1 MAGSLPVFALIRIYW
16 ALITELR
23 GRPANSKH
31 CYILW
36 RKLWKTSSPSP
47 SLHIRPWPQT
57 HTWPSGGGGQV
68 ESGQPGVNL
77 FWLGWLSIVTLS
89 PVLIS
94 DCDSWSCDI
103 TLWSIPCCTH
113 IWSLLI
119 CSGDFWP
126 RLIAVTHVWSPL
138 STEPRRPAGLA
149 THYVVKLFIVPPVF
163 QTPQEFGGKKSM
175 ASF

>member
-1 MAGSLPVFALIRIYW
+1 MTGSLPVFALIRIYW

-23 GRPANSKH
+23 GRPAN
-31 CYILW
+31 IV
-36 RKLWKTSSPSP
+36 TSCDGNYCKPSP
-47 SLHIRPWPQT
+47 HLPRSTLLPALTTDSHVTIRR
-57 HTWPSGGGGQV
+57 HGGAGGQWSAGREPILTRLV
-68 ESGQPGVNL
+68 VYCHFVSCIDQ
-77 FWLGWLSIVTLS
+77 WLWFMIMWHHTVKHSIAA
-89 PVLIS
+89 
-94 DCDSWSCDI
+94 
-103 TLWSIPCCTH
+103 H